1 LGNLLEGN
9 SNRDFDRRMEG
20 ALGMERLTTKRLK
33 KRASFTGDPGRNVK
47 KGFRY
52 ENLHRGPFTAEEN
65 LESGGRF
72 IYWGL

>member
-1 LGNLLEGN
+1 LSTG
-9 SNRDFDRRMEG
+9 DYDRRIRG
-20 ALGMERLTTKRLK
+20 AIGMEHLTLKRL
-33 KRASFTGDPGRNVK
+33 RERASRGASFTGDPRRYVK

-52 ENLHRGPFTAEEN
+52 KNLHRGPFTAEEN

>member
-1 LGNLLEGN
+1 
-9 SNRDFDRRMEG
+9 
-20 ALGMERLTTKRLK
+20 MERLTPKRLK
-33 KRASFTGDPGRNVK
+33 ERASFTGDPGRYVK

-72 IYWGL
+72 IYWRL